1 LRFNRRH
8 SPAIFP
14 TFAAHAARASAY
26 EATAGAPDAAANR
39 VEGEDEDDEEEV
51 RGRRCALDGSTVY
64 ALPGARAS
72 NRAQNARTAAWPS
85 LRRRLRRR
93 ACALGAAWSPAV
105 RAGFVA
111 VGAGGGPGVAGR
123 EGSSG
128 SGVGGRVASGGGGMA
143 RRGAGGG
150 VAVVLRRR
158 GVGSG

>member
-1 LRFNRRH
+1 
-8 SPAIFP
+8 
-14 TFAAHAARASAY
+14 
-26 EATAGAPDAAANR
+26 
-39 VEGEDEDDEEEV
+39 V

-111 VGAGGGPGVAGR
+111 VGAGGGPGVAGQGR
-123 EGSSG
+123 RRARGLRRGRDGAARGRRRGRGCVAPEGRWER
-128 SGVGGRVASGGGGMA
+128 VGGRHCRVRWIKSKTEGGGGVSFY
-143 RRGAGGG
+143 RPLG
-150 VAVVLRRR
+150 
-158 GVGSG
+158 